1 MNRSGGHYVL
11 EGPIIIR
18 GGWCLKIVEPI
29 TIRLLVKIDNCVF
42 YKKREMKSFSNI
54 FKNTNFLLWQ
64 LLNVK
69 NTLHLN
75 CKVVQI
81 SE

>member
-29 TIRLLVKIDNCVF
+29 TIRLLVKINNCVF
-42 YKKREMKSFSNI
+42 DKKREMK
-54 FKNTNFLLWQ
+54 T
-64 LLNVK
+64 
-69 NTLHLN
+69 
-75 CKVVQI
+75 
-81 SE
+81 

>member
-29 TIRLLVKIDNCVF
+29 TIRLLVKIDNCVG
-42 YKKREMKSFSNI
+42 I
-54 FKNTNFLLWQ
+54 L
-64 LLNVK
+64 
-69 NTLHLN
+69 
-75 CKVVQI
+75 
-81 SE
+81 

>member
-42 YKKREMKSFSNI
+42 YKKREIKSFSNI

>member
-1 MNRSGGHYVL
+1 MFKVMNFNGSVIFHEKFLFMNRSGGHYVL

-42 YKKREMKSFSNI
+42 YRKKEMKSFSNI
-54 FKNTNFLLWQ
+54 FKNTKFLL
-64 LLNVK
+64 
-69 NTLHLN
+69 
-75 CKVVQI
+75 
-81 SE
+81 